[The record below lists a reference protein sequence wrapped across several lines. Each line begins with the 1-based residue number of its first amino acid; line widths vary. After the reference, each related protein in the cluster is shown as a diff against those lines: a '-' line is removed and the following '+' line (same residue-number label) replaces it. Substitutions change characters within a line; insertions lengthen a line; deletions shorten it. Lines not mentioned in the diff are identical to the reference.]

1 MALVVVQPLEERNS
15 VVESRLSVC
24 SISSERR
31 IVCPE
36 VARSLKAKMR
46 PGGALWL
53 ATDVDDYPDHA
64 RRVLAA
70 EGWAEA
76 PCAEVL
82 ASARCPPWRR
92 PSTKYE
98 RDGIAAGRDVCDVC
112 FRCED

>member
-1 MALVVVQPLEERNS
+1 MARLERAAD
-15 VVESRLSVC
+15 RL
-24 SISSERR
+24 
-31 IVCPE
+31 
-36 VARSLKAKMR
+36 
-46 PGGALWL
+46 PGGGAQPQGEDAAGGGLWL

-98 RDGIAAGRDVCDVC
+98 RRIAAGRDVCDVC
-112 FRCED
+112 WRCEVD